1 MTAQHDIRIATSD
14 EELSDVASAA
24 ARARRGPATLEDVRH
39 IRTTVSD
46 PIHLVAGI
54 AGQPIGFA
62 YAGVWPGTE
71 DEGVVQGD
79 LAVLPEHRRRGIG
92 SALLGHISKHA
103 LALGKGA
110 LRFEVSED
118 DPESLA
124 YLERRDYT
132 EVERQMQ
139 VSLTLSEVNPESLPP
154 APVGIDIVTRAER
167 PDLLREMHAVGEEAQ
182 RDVPGLEGGQTWSFD
197 EWRTWETDRPSNL
210 PQLCF
215 IALDG
220 DRVAGY
226 ALLQAFGDIA
236 YHGFIAVG
244 REWRRRG
251 VGRALT
257 VRQIA
262 AAKAMGF
269 TQLFC
274 ESEERNLPMRRLTES
289 LGYAPLPA
297 MIVMQGPP
305 TPEHS

>member
-14 EELSDVASAA
+14 EELSDVASVA
-24 ARARRGPATLEDVRH
+24 ARARRGPATLEDARH

-46 PIHLVAGI
+46 PIHLVARVDGEPV
-54 AGQPIGFA
+54 ALA

-71 DEGVVQGD
+71 DEGVAQGE
-79 LAVLPEHRRRGIG
+79 LAVLPDHRRHGIG
-92 SALLGHISKHA
+92 SALLRGISKHA
-103 LALGKGA
+103 AALGKGA
-110 LRFEVSED
+110 LQFEVSED

-124 YLERRDYT
+124 YLERRGYT

-139 VSLTLSEVNPESLPP
+139 VSLTLSEVDPESLPP
-154 APVGIDIVTRAER
+154 APEGVDIVTRAER

-182 RDVPGLEGGQTWSFD
+182 RDVPGLEGGQSWSFD
-197 EWRTWETDRPSNL
+197 EWRTWEIDRPSNL
-210 PQLCF
+210 PELCF
-215 IALDG
+215 IALEG

-226 ALLQAFGDIA
+226 ALLQAFGDIG
-236 YHGFIAVG
+236 YHGFTAVG
-244 REWRRRG
+244 RAWRRRG

-269 TQLFC
+269 MQLFC

-289 LGYAPLPA
+289 LGYTPLPA

>member
-1 MTAQHDIRIATSD
+1 MTNQHEIRIATSD
-14 EELSDVASAA
+14 EALSDVASVA

-39 IRTTVSD
+39 IRTTVGD
-46 PIHLVAGI
+46 PIHLVARVD
-54 AGQPIGFA
+54 GQPVGFA

-71 DEGVVQGD
+71 DEGVAQGEVV
-79 LAVLPEHRRRGIG
+79 VLPEHRRGGLG
-92 SALLGHISKHA
+92 SALLGEISKHA
-103 LALGKGA
+103 AALGKGA
-110 LRFEVSED
+110 MQFEVSED

-124 YLERRDYT
+124 YLERRGYS

-139 VSLTLSEVNPESLPP
+139 VSLTLSEVDPESLPP
-154 APVGIDIVTRAER
+154 APEGVDIVTRAER

-182 RDVPGLEGGQTWSFD
+182 QDVPGLDGGQAWSFD
-197 EWRTWETDRPSNL
+197 EWRTWEIDRPSNL
-210 PQLCF
+210 PELCF

-226 ALLQAFGDIA
+226 ALLQAFGDVA
-236 YHGFIAVG
+236 YHGFTAVG

-257 VRQIA
+257 VHQIA
-262 AAKAMGF
+262 AAKAMGIE
-269 TQLFC
+269 QLFC

-289 LGYAPLPA
+289 LGYTPLPA

-305 TPEHS
+305 TLERS